1 MYQKYGDRA
10 FIATHLHCQDN
21 QYDQLLYIQGGY
33 YSVVGP
39 YVLTSVV

>member
-10 FIATHLHCQDN
+10 FIATHLQCKDN
-21 QYDQLLYIQGGY
+21 QYDQLLYVWGG
-33 YSVVGP
+33 VGGP